1 MRAVLCQGWG
11 GPEFLKLVD
20 VPPPPVG
27 SGQVRLTV
35 AAAGLNFADT
45 LMIAGKYQEKPAFPF
60 SPGLEVAGTVEE
72 IGAGVTGLVPGQR
85 VAAVLD
91 HGGFAEQTIARAED
105 VFPIPEAME
114 FAVAAG
120 FPIAYGTSHIALW
133 DRARLK
139 AGEILL
145 VHGAA
150 GGVGLTAVEIGK
162 ALGATVI
169 ASAHGKD
176 RITVAA
182 AHGADHLIDTQNE
195 DIRERVRELTG
206 GRGVDVVFDPV
217 GGETFDKSLR
227 SIAWGARLLVI
238 GFASGTTPQIP
249 ANLLLVKNCAA
260 IGLYWGSYRRH
271 APALVAESFRALFA
285 WFDQGKLKPLVS
297 QQFPLDRAAE
307 ALGLLANR
315 RATGKLVLTMQPE
328 TSAP

>member
-11 GPEFLKLVD
+11 GPEFLKLLD
-20 VPPPPVG
+20 VPSPPVG
-27 SGQVRLTV
+27 PGQVRLTV

-72 IGAGVTGLVPGQR
+72 VGPGVTGLVPGQR

-91 HGGFAEQTIARAED
+91 HGGFAEQAVARVED
-105 VFPIPEAME
+105 VFPIPDAMD
-114 FAVAAG
+114 FAIAAG

-133 DRARLK
+133 NRAHLQ
-139 AGEILL
+139 AGETLL

-169 ASAHGKD
+169 ASAQGAE
-176 RITVAA
+176 RLAVAA
-182 AHGADHLIDTQNE
+182 AHGADHLIDTQSQ
-195 DIRERVRELTG
+195 DIRERVRALTD

-217 GGETFDKSLR
+217 GGENFDKSLR

-238 GFASGTTPQIP
+238 GFASGSTPQIP
-249 ANLLLVKNCAA
+249 ANLLLVKNCSA
-260 IGLYWGSYRRH
+260 IGLYWGSYRRQ
-271 APALVAESFRALFA
+271 APQLVSESFRALFS
-285 WFDQGKLKPLVS
+285 WFEEGKLKPLVS

-307 ALGLLANR
+307 ALTLLANR
-315 RATGKLVLTMQPE
+315 RATGKLVLTV
-328 TSAP
+328 TAT